1 MLLLIIVIISVAA
14 FCIYHGYILACIIC
28 LLGFSGKIGFVALL
42 ITSIMLFAKG
52 HWVVG
57 VLPLLLIGI
66 NLLFMDKKKMK
77 YVIDE

>member
-14 FCIYHGYILACIIC
+14 FCIYHGYILAGIIC

-57 VLPLLLIGI
+57 ALPLLLIGI